1 MFCGGE
7 RLEQAREYI
16 EALHGTSKGWITLA
30 DITDRNYRQWHYKVL
45 ELLDMEFDKSNMYI
59 SQNTFYKPQRRIEN
73 IKELRALFI
82 DLDLYKL
89 NMTKEQVLYWLNEE
103 YFNVKIPIANM
114 IVDSG
119 RGLYLIWTIEAV
131 PGQALP
137 LWKAIEEY
145 FYNQLKG
152 LGADRQALDPTRI
165 LRIPTTT
172 NSKSATVV
180 EILDRNEYIY
190 SLREIQEGYLPEL
203 RPKPKKKG
211 RPKKVYSIYRD
222 RSLYQ
227 ARILDLAKICEL
239 RDYDIR
245 GHREMILFLYRYY
258 LCYFTEDT
266 EKALQD
272 TLELN
277 SEFKY
282 SLREREVIRATKS
295 AERVFKS
302 NDKQYKYKNTTLID
316 LLDISEEEQKHL
328 LTIISKKE
336 YNHRHNKREKER
348 YSENKEQISK
358 VKKQKYK
365 ENQPYMKKLKEEG
378 KMPKKEELNIQRQK
392 IKDLLQEGLLQ
403 KEISSILNI
412 PIRTIKRR
420 VSEIKST
427 NQ

>member
-1 MFCGGE
+1 MFLGGE
-7 RLEQAREYI
+7 LLEQAREYI
-16 EALHGTSKGWITLA
+16 ETLHGTSKGWITLA
-30 DITDRNYRQWHYKVL
+30 DINNKKYHQWHYKVL
-45 ELLDMEFDKSNMYI
+45 ELLEMEFDKHNMYI

-89 NMTKEQVLYWLNEE
+89 NMTKEQVIYWLNEE
-103 YFNVKIPIANM
+103 YFNIKIPRSNM

-119 RGLYLIWTIEAV
+119 RGLYLIWTIESV

-145 FYNQLKG
+145 FYNHLKG

-165 LRIPTTT
+165 LRIPTTI
-172 NSKSATVV
+172 NSKSETVV
-180 EILDRNEYIY
+180 HIIEKYDYLYT
-190 SLREIQEGYLPEL
+190 LREVQEGYLPEL
-203 RPKPKKKG
+203 KPQPKKKG

-239 RDYDIR
+239 RNYDVR

-277 SEFKY
+277 SEFIYPLEKN
-282 SLREREVIRATKS
+282 EVIRATRS
-295 AERVFKS
+295 AEMVFRSK
-302 NDKQYKYKNTTLID
+302 DKMYKYKNDTLID
-316 LLDISEEEQKHL
+316 LLEISEQEQMHL
-328 LTIISKKE
+328 LTIISNKE
-336 YNHRHNKREKER
+336 YRRRNNEREKVR
-348 YSENKEQISK
+348 YAENKEHISK
-358 VKKQKYK
+358 IKRQKYID
-365 ENQPYMKKLKEEG
+365 KLKELG
-378 KMPKKEELNIQRQK
+378 KVTEKEMLSQRRAK
-392 IKDLLQEGLLQ
+392 IKDLLAEGLKQ
-403 KEISSILNI
+403 KAICEILKISKDTY
-412 PIRTIKRR
+412 IRDR
-420 VSEIKST
+420 KSLKD
-427 NQ
+427 QGLI

>member
-1 MFCGGE
+1 M
-7 RLEQAREYI
+7 EQARAYI

-30 DITDRNYRQWHYKVL
+30 DINDKNYHQWHYKVL
-45 ELLDMEFDKSNMYI
+45 ELLEMEFDRQNMYI

-89 NMTKEQVLYWLNEE
+89 NMTKEQVIYWLNEE
-103 YFNVKIPIANM
+103 YFNIKIPKANM

-119 RGLYLIWTIEAV
+119 RGLYLIWTIEVV

-145 FYNQLKG
+145 FYNHLKG

-165 LRIPTTT
+165 LRIPTTI

-180 EILDRNEYIY
+180 EVLEEHEYIY
-190 SLREIQEGYLPEL
+190 TLREIQEGYLPEL
-203 RPKPKKKG
+203 RPQPKKKG

-239 RDYDIR
+239 RNYDVR

-295 AERVFKS
+295 AETVFKS
-302 NDKQYKYKNTTLID
+302 KDKQYKYKNTTLID
-316 LLDISEEEQKHL
+316 LLDINEEEQKQL

-336 YNHRHNKREKER
+336 YRRRDNEKNKKRYAENRER
-348 YSENKEQISK
+348 ISK
-358 VKKQKYK
+358 VKKQKYV
-365 ENQPYMKKLKEEG
+365 NKLKDNG
-378 KMPKKEELNIQRQK
+378 KVTEKEMLSQRRAK
-392 IKDLLQEGLLQ
+392 IKDLLAEGLKQ
-403 KEISSILNI
+403 KAICESLLISKE
-412 PIRTIKRR
+412 TYKRDR
-420 VSEIKST
+420 KYLKEQGLI
-427 NQ
+427 

>member
-1 MFCGGE
+1 M
-7 RLEQAREYI
+7 EQAREYI
-16 EALHGTSKGWITLA
+16 ETLHGTSKGWITLA
-30 DITDRNYRQWHYKVL
+30 DINHKSYHQWHYKVL
-45 ELLDMEFDKSNMYI
+45 ELLEMEFDKHNMYI

-103 YFNVKIPIANM
+103 YFNIKIPKANM
-114 IVDSG
+114 IIDSG
-119 RGLYLIWTIEAV
+119 RGLYLIWTIESV

-145 FYNQLKG
+145 FYNHLKG

-165 LRIPTTT
+165 LRVPTTV
-172 NSKSATVV
+172 NSKSETVV
-180 EILDRNEYIY
+180 HIIEKYEYIY
-190 SLREIQEGYLPEL
+190 TLREVQEGYLPEL
-203 RPKPKKKG
+203 RPQPKKKG

-239 RDYDIR
+239 RNYDVR

-277 SEFKY
+277 GEFIHP
-282 SLREREVIRATKS
+282 LRENEVIRATRS
-295 AERVFKS
+295 AETVFRSK
-302 NDKQYKYKNTTLID
+302 DKQYKYKNDTLID
-316 LLDISEEEQKHL
+316 LLDISEEEQMHL

-336 YNHRHNKREKER
+336 YRRRDNEKNKKR
-348 YSENKEQISK
+348 YAENKEQISK
-358 VKKQKYK
+358 VRKQKYK
-365 ENQPYMKKLKEEG
+365 EKQPYMEKLKEEG
-378 KMPKKEELNIQRQK
+378 KMSKKEELNIQRQK
-392 IKDLLQEGLLQ
+392 IKDLLEQGLLQ

-420 VSEIKST
+420 ISEIKST
-427 NQ
+427 GH